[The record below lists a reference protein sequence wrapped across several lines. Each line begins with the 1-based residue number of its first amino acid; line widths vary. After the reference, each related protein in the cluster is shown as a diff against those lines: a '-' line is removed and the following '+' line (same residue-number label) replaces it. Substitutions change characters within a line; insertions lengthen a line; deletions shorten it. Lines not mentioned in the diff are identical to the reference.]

1 MKWITRKDVKV
12 DRVACPWLIKR
23 FVDPQAEFVFVEE
36 RDLLDQSKR
45 QGATPFDA
53 PKIEAI
59 KLNHR
64 GPRCTFE
71 AIIED
76 YAISDVAVQR
86 LGLIVRAADV
96 KGQEEV
102 APEGIGL
109 RSIAQGF
116 AAMGLSDEERLARSV
131 SGVRRSLR
139 LRPEQTPVAMNAHR
153 DRLVINIA
161 AFLRSFGVGLMGV
174 VLGIYLSRLGYSPS
188 RLVPFLR
195 SV

>member
-1 MKWITRKDVKV
+1 MKIASPSSSHTPGDREVNMKWITRNDVKV

-23 FVDPQAEFVFVEE
+23 FVDPQAQFLFVEE
-36 RDLLDQSKR
+36 KDLVEQARSQD
-45 QGATPFDA
+45 AIPFDA

-76 YAISDVAVQR
+76 YSISDVPAQR
-86 LGLIVRAADV
+86 LALIVRAADI
-96 KGQEEV
+96 KGQEDV

-116 AAMGLSDEERLARSV
+116 AAMGLSDEDRLAR
-131 SGVRRSLR
+131 
-139 LRPEQTPVAMNAHR
+139 QFPVYDALYAY
-153 DRLVINIA
+153 VQ
-161 AFLRSFGVGLMGV
+161 SKQ
-174 VLGIYLSRLGYSPS
+174 
-188 RLVPFLR
+188 
-195 SV
+195 

>member
-23 FVDPQAEFVFVEE
+23 FVDPQAEFLFVEE
-36 RDLLDQSKR
+36 KDLLDESKR

-59 KLNHR
+59 KINHR

-76 YAISDVAVQR
+76 FAITDSAVQR

-96 KGQEEV
+96 KGQEEA
-102 APEGIGL
+102 APEGVGL

-116 AAMGLSDEERLARSV
+116 AAMGLPDQERLAR
-131 SGVRRSLR
+131 
-139 LRPEQTPVAMNAHR
+139 QFPVYDALYAYIQSKHQ
-153 DRLVINIA
+153 
-161 AFLRSFGVGLMGV
+161 
-174 VLGIYLSRLGYSPS
+174 
-188 RLVPFLR
+188 
-195 SV
+195 

>member
-23 FVDPQAEFVFVEE
+23 FVDSQAEFLFVEE
-36 RDLLDQSKR
+36 KDLLDESQG

-76 YAISDVAVQR
+76 YAISDSAVQG

-96 KGQEEV
+96 KGQEKV

-116 AAMGLSDEERLARSV
+116 AAMGLSDEERLAR
-131 SGVRRSLR
+131 
-139 LRPEQTPVAMNAHR
+139 QFPVYDALYAYVKSKHQ
-153 DRLVINIA
+153 
-161 AFLRSFGVGLMGV
+161 
-174 VLGIYLSRLGYSPS
+174 
-188 RLVPFLR
+188 
-195 SV
+195 

>member
-12 DRVACPWLIKR
+12 DRVACPWLIMR
-23 FVDPQAEFVFVEE
+23 FVDPQAEFLFVEE
-36 RDLLDQSKR
+36 KDLLDESKR

-76 YAISDVAVQR
+76 FAITDSAVQR

-96 KGQEEV
+96 KGQED
-102 APEGIGL
+102 AAAEGVGL

-116 AAMGLSDEERLARSV
+116 AAMGLSDQERLAR
-131 SGVRRSLR
+131 
-139 LRPEQTPVAMNAHR
+139 QFPVYDALYAYIQSKHQ
-153 DRLVINIA
+153 
-161 AFLRSFGVGLMGV
+161 
-174 VLGIYLSRLGYSPS
+174 
-188 RLVPFLR
+188 
-195 SV
+195 